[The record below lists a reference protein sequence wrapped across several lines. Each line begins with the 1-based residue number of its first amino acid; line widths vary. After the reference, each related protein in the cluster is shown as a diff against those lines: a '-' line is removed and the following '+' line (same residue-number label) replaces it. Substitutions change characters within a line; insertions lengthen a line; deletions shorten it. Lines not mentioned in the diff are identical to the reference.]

1 MPPSLEGIRTLY
13 GIAFQTTSVEQ
24 RHSIRLLSSCMHW
37 RLKIPITVLNDAQ
50 DSQTCVVLGPLGHWW
65 RNSREGLDSVETS
78 FLSGNRLVGAAVGTP
93 EKAHREVY
101 MVWDLYL
108 PLMSISTAQSRTSGT
123 RGGLCLMIFVMLS
136 DICDNATA
144 KIICWECYMVLS
156 PRIWRKPLEN
166 ILSKVEATMFFK
178 WASLTDRM
186 RLEHSLVFIYAR
198 REMMSSTS
206 YCLAMLWCRIKT
218 CWVLPSETSP

>member
-50 DSQTCVVLGPLGHWW
+50 DSQTCVVLGPLGHRW
-65 RNSREGLDSVETS
+65 RNSREGLDSVETG
-78 FLSGNRLVGAAVGTP
+78 FLPGNRLLGAAVGTP

-108 PLMSISTAQSRTSGT
+108 PLMSISTAQQEQVGPEEVSVWWFLSCCLTFVIMQLQKSSVESVGWSCHLGYEENHLKTSFQKW
-123 RGGLCLMIFVMLS
+123 RLLCS
-136 DICDNATA
+136 SNGP
-144 KIICWECYMVLS
+144 VLQTE
-156 PRIWRKPLEN
+156 WG
-166 ILSKVEATMFFK
+166 
-178 WASLTDRM
+178 
-186 RLEHSLVFIYAR
+186 
-198 REMMSSTS
+198 
-206 YCLAMLWCRIKT
+206 
-218 CWVLPSETSP
+218 